1 MKTRYHLVL
10 KSTKKEDN
18 NMERRNFFKS
28 IALLASGGAV
38 LAVGSATAAT
48 QIVASKVVYH
58 LDDLDKVNF
67 TIENNMT
74 QHLQGMGGPKHVT
87 LALVVLGPAL
97 AAFKWDHANAGM
109 SGHFADLVSQGV
121 QMNACGN
128 TMRKMHL
135 TLKDLLPGFIV
146 AEKGGNVRLAE
157 LQGQGFAYLRP

>member
-1 MKTRYHLVL
+1 
-10 KSTKKEDN
+10 
-18 NMERRNFFKS
+18 MERRNFFKS
-28 IALLASGGAV
+28 LALLAGGGA
-38 LAVGSATAAT
+38 LATVRPAQAAT
-48 QIVASKVVYH
+48 SVVASKVVYH
-58 LDDLDKVNF
+58 LDDVAKVNF

-97 AAFKWDHANAGM
+97 ASFRWDHADAGM
-109 SGHFADLVSQGV
+109 SGHFADLVKQGV

-128 TMRKMHL
+128 TMRKMKL